1 MTDQTIVDVEAAKI
15 NEAYQ
20 AFLKVKYPTEEPR
33 EGQFKFF
40 DPTDNI
46 PDKGLAFLYPP
57 TEYMTTPRNK
67 MGIGLMLKIM
77 RTAHR
82 QPQRAGW
89 YLGVAQG
96 WAFIA
101 PTVPEAI
108 DLFAELSQE
117 V

>member
-1 MTDQTIVDVEAAKI
+1 VTDQTTVDVDAAKI
-15 NEAYQ
+15 NDAYQ
-20 AFLKVKYPTEEPR
+20 GFLRTKYPAEEPR
-33 EGQFKFF
+33 TGEFKFF
-40 DPTDNI
+40 DPTDAI
-46 PDKGLAFLYPP
+46 PDTGLAFLYPP

-67 MGIGLMLKIM
+67 MGINLMLKVL
-77 RTAHR
+77 RTTHR

-101 PTVPEAI
+101 PTVQEAVE
-108 DLFAELSQE
+108 LFAELSQE